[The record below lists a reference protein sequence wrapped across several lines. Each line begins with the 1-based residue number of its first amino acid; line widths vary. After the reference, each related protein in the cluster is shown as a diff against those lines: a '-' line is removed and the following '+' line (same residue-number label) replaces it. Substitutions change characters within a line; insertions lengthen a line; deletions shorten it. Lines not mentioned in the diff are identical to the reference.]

1 MFNIIIIF
9 LIITMLYIVIGNFF
23 QKKGNTFDIYFGV
36 PGSGK
41 TTFAAYLAK
50 KALKK
55 NKKVYSNVSIKGT
68 YEVCKAD
75 IGNYL
80 IDNGLLLIDEAG
92 VDYNNRKFKSFTDE
106 EVYFFKYHRH
116 YKVDVAIFSQ
126 GYNDMDLKLRTL
138 ATKLYIVKKSIFPG
152 FIKRKLISK
161 KLGIDKQTKQII
173 DQYSFAIFGT
183 KYIYC
188 PKLWKM
194 FNSYST
200 KDLPI
205 KRFPKY

>member
-1 MFNIIIIF
+1 
-9 LIITMLYIVIGNFF
+9 MLYIIIGNLF

-50 KALKK
+50 KRLKK
-55 NKKVYSNVSIKGT
+55 NKKVYSNVAIKGT
-68 YEVCKAD
+68 LEVCKQD
-75 IGNYL
+75 IGNFL
-80 IDNGLLLIDEAG
+80 INDGLLLIDEAG
-92 VDYNNRKFKSFTDE
+92 VDYNNRKFKTFTDE

-152 FIKRKLISK
+152 FICRKLITK

-173 DQYSFAIFGT
+173 DEYSFAIFGT
-183 KYIYC
+183 KWIYC

-194 FNSYST
+194 FNSYSY
-200 KDLPI
+200 KELPL
-205 KRFPKY
+205 KEFNRY

>member
-1 MFNIIIIF
+1 MFNTIMIF
-9 LIITMLYIVIGNFF
+9 LGITMLYIVIGNLF

-41 TTFAAYLAK
+41 TTIAAYLAK
-50 KALKK
+50 KRLKK
-55 NKKVYSNVSIKGT
+55 GKKVYSNVAIKGT

-80 IDNGLLLIDEAG
+80 INNGLLLIDEAG

-106 EVYFFKYHRH
+106 EVYFFKHHRH
-116 YKVDVAIFSQ
+116 YKVDIAIFSQ
-126 GYNDMDLKLRTL
+126 GYDDMDLKLRTL
-138 ATKLYIVKKSIFPG
+138 ATKLYIVKRSIFPG
-152 FIKRKLISK
+152 FIKRRLIK
-161 KLGIDKQTKQII
+161 KRLGIDKQTKQII
-173 DQYSFAIFGT
+173 DQYSFAFLGT

-200 KDLPI
+200 KELPI
-205 KRFPKY
+205 KDFPLY

>member
-1 MFNIIIIF
+1 MFNFITIF
-9 LIITMLYIVIGNFF
+9 LTVTILYIVIGNLF

-50 KALKK
+50 KRLKK
-55 NKKVYSNVSIKGT
+55 GKKVYSNVSIKGT

-106 EVYFFKYHRH
+106 EVYFFKHHRH
-116 YKVDVAIFSQ
+116 YKVDIAIFSQ
-126 GYNDMDLKLRTL
+126 GYDDMDLKLRTL
-138 ATKLYIVKKSIFPG
+138 ATRLYIVKKSIFPG
-152 FIKRKLISK
+152 FIKRKLITK
-161 KLGIDKQTKQII
+161 RLGIDKQTKQII
-173 DQYSFAIFGT
+173 DQYSFAILGT

-205 KRFPKY
+205 KDFPKY